1 MKEKKIKQNKLSEA
15 SFIILSNRSIH
26 PPFNLFF
33 SICSLSL
40 SVFRYFIHSFVYA
53 LNFTPLGVCHVSIFI
68 APLPPIISSLPIVIH
83 DFSVGFFIHH
93 LLQLFYFSS

>member
-26 PPFNLFF
+26 LFF

-68 APLPPIISSLPIVIH
+68 TPLPPSHHFISTDS
-83 DFSVGFFIHH
+83 DS
-93 LLQLFYFSS
+93 